1 MFSVFRRSITR
12 QVNRIRR
19 EFQEVIRPVVD
30 RAVENSF
37 ERYWQRGAVANNPIN
52 SSNSNSYNSFTDFF
66 ARHHVI
72 INVGLSTFS
81 IFISLVG
88 IKIGFDALQVQ
99 QEANILQEELIRS
112 NREVAESNRELAE
125 VNRQLADALNQPNN
139 SEESSGSSYRVL
151 RAIGDLFQ
159 VSRTLFDLRRFF
171 ANRDGGRPSGRR
183 NPNGTEFNTPPSG
196 SAHRDRKV

>member
-12 QVNRIRR
+12 QVIRVRR

-37 ERYWQRGAVANNPIN
+37 ERYVQRGAVANNPIN
-52 SSNSNSYNSFTDFF
+52 SSNSNSYNSFTNFL
-66 ARHHVI
+66 ARNHVI

-112 NREVAESNRELAE
+112 NREVAE
-125 VNRQLADALNQPNN
+125 VNRQLVDALNQPNN
-139 SEESSGSSYRVL
+139 SEESSGSSYGVL

-183 NPNGTEFNTPPSG
+183 NPNDTEFNTPPSG

>member
-1 MFSVFRRSITR
+1 MMFSVFRRSITR
-12 QVNRIRR
+12 QVIRVRR
-19 EFQEVIRPVVD
+19 EFQEVIRPVVN

-37 ERYWQRGAVANNPIN
+37 ERYVQRGAVANNPIN
-52 SSNSNSYNSFTDFF
+52 SSNSNSYNSFTNFL
-66 ARHHVI
+66 ARNHVI

-88 IKIGFDALQVQ
+88 IKIGFDAFQVQ

-112 NREVAESNRELAE
+112 NWEVAE
-125 VNRQLADALNQPNN
+125 VNRQLVDALNQHNN
-139 SEESSGSSYRVL
+139 SEESSGSSYGVL

-171 ANRDGGRPSGRR
+171 ANRDGGQASGRR
-183 NPNGTEFNTPPSG
+183 NPNDTEFNTPPSG